1 MSHWTDVEIDKFEK
15 AMTFSVRGIE
25 SWLRH
30 LLTDEKKRLE
40 YCRQHIE
47 TSIEQRMN
55 KDCESLR
62 KRYSQQKSQEGELK
76 ANIRGIEYVLDAW
89 PKFVEKAFN
98 GYCVNQRQQEGRN
111 DLEGNSG

>member
-1 MSHWTDVEIDKFEK
+1 MTHWTDVEIDKFEK

-47 TSIEQRMN
+47 TSIEQRMS
-55 KDCESLR
+55 KDCEFLR
-62 KRYSQQKSQEGELK
+62 KRYSQQKSKEGELK
-76 ANIRGIEYVLDAW
+76 AKIRGIEFVLDAW

-98 GYCVNQRQQEGRN
+98 GYCAK
-111 DLEGNSG
+111 GNNVTNNRG